1 MVTTKTRT
9 ETSTYHYLRPEIIPV
24 LDSDSDDPFASVER
38 QATRYAYAEAILELG
53 ERNPDVVVL
62 DADVSKSLKT
72 HKFAE
77 RFPERSFNFGVAEQ
91 NMMAAAAGMA
101 TTGLIPFV
109 STYAVFATMRAL
121 DQVRNSIHYPCL
133 NVKIAA
139 SHGGI
144 TPGPDGV
151 THQGQEDLSLM
162 RSLANSTVIATGDSP
177 STKLAV
183 WAAAEWQGPVYLSFT
198 RDPVPIL
205 FDLDYPFQIGKAVT
219 IRDGNDATII
229 ANRDMLCQSLV
240 AAARLAHKGLN
251 VRVVDCHTLKP
262 LDSQAIVQAA
272 QETGAIVT
280 AESNVISGG
289 LGSAVAEV
297 LVEHKPVPMQ
307 RIGVRDTFTESGPYL
322 EIIKKYGMSAAH
334 IAQAV
339 QEVIARKG

>member
-1 MVTTKTRT
+1 VVTTKART
-9 ETSTYHYLRPEIIPV
+9 ETSTYHYIRPEIIPV
-24 LDSDSDDPFASVER
+24 LDSDSDDPFATVER
-38 QATRYAYAEAILELG
+38 QATRYAYAEAILELA

-62 DADVSKSLKT
+62 DADVSKSMKT

-162 RSLANSTVIATGDSP
+162 RSLANSTVIAAGDSP

-240 AAARLAHKGLN
+240 AAARLAHQGLS
-251 VRVVDCHTLKP
+251 VRVIDCHTLKP
-262 LDSQAIVQAA
+262 LDSQAIVRAA

-307 RIGVRDTFTESGPYL
+307 RIGVRDIFAESGPYL